1 MSNVLTYKRRPLDLF
16 SESIIE
22 IVPILAEAADRAGDA
37 VGSDEEARL
46 IVRDIRRQ
54 LAEALR
60 IVNEAEGELGDNR
73 SATPDLLL

>member
-22 IVPILAEAADRAGDA
+22 IVPILAEAADRAGDM
-37 VGSDEEARL
+37 VGSEDDARTIL
-46 IVRDIRRQ
+46 RDIRRQ

-60 IVNEAEGELGDNR
+60 IVDQAEREIG
-73 SATPDLLL
+73 